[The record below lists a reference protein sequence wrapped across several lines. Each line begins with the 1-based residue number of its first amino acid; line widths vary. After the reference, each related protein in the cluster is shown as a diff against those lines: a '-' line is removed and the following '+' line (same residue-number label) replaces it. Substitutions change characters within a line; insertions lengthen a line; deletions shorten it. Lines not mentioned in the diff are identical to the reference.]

1 MKKFLLPI
9 VFAGILMM
17 TLCFCGCSD
26 SAVKAVA
33 PTGTYIGQ
41 DNDGVDEFLGIRY
54 GNMEPFKAATD
65 VTTTSEDEIEATS
78 FGANCIQP
86 YDEVEAASQDPC
98 SQDCL
103 FLNVWTK
110 DVKTEDK
117 PVIMFIH
124 GGSCIWGGTTDP
136 SYDGE
141 YFIRNLP
148 EEEDCVLVTINYRMS
163 IMSGVDMSVLE
174 GYTDEYADAINLSKK
189 DQTQALKWIQE
200 NISAFGG
207 DPDNVT
213 IFGESAGGAFVS
225 ILCAVDEADGLFA
238 KAIAQSGSLNLTYTK
253 EDFDDW
259 GLTQALMDK
268 TGAKNMDDL
277 MAIPEDELI
286 EIYTAPDEEGNC
298 LNDLYNMPLR
308 GEGSIIPEDP
318 YQALKDGAAKDVIMM
333 IGTNSDEW
341 RYWVNEM
348 GDVEMSE
355 MDDDGIA
362 ENMAMYE
369 EYVAQEKYDSAM
381 AAATSGEKSKLK
393 KFLDIVDADETVW
406 KYTEIGNETGFR
418 MPSIAVAEAQNE
430 GGGTAYM
437 YYFCKKSDNFDF
449 IGACHAS
456 ELAYVFHNTDET
468 IFSGTVDKKLADDM
482 CTSWTNFARTG
493 DPGNDNA
500 VWDKYTLPD
509 RATMVI
515 GDDCSMKMV
524 NDPKGEQRELMEW
537 SVKYYLK

>member
-1 MKKFLLPI
+1 MKKVSVFISLTVLCI
-9 VFAGILMM
+9 VLVFTGCGQSENTTADCHNGNFTGVVEDNGVMSFKGIPYAKAPVGDLRWKAPEPAED
-17 TLCFCGCSD
+17 SD
-26 SAVKAVA
+26 EDFTADKFGKSSIQYEWHSEGGSYNE
-33 PTGTYIGQ
+33 TG
-41 DNDGVDEFLGIRY
+41 E
-54 GNMEPFKAATD
+54 
-65 VTTTSEDEIEATS
+65 
-78 FGANCIQP
+78 
-86 YDEVEAASQDPC
+86 
-98 SQDCL
+98 DCL
-103 FLNVWTK
+103 TLNVWTK
-110 DVKTEDK
+110 DLETKNK
-117 PVIMFIH
+117 PVMFYIH
-124 GGSCIWGGTTDP
+124 GGGFAWGGTADNL
-136 SYDGE
+136 YDGK
-141 YFIRNLP
+141 YIV
-148 EEEDCVLVTINYRMS
+148 EENEDVVVVTTNYRVGMMGLIDFS
-163 IMSGVDMSVLE
+163 DVEGGEDFPDSGYLSVL
-174 GYTDEYADAINLSKK
+174 DLIQS
-189 DQTQALKWIQE
+189 LKWVQQ
-200 NISAFGG
+200 NIEAFGG

-259 GLTQALMDK
+259 GLTQALLDK

-286 EIYTAPDEEGNC
+286 EIYTSFDEEGNS

-308 GEGSIIPEDP
+308 GSGSIIPEDP

-355 MDDDGIA
+355 MDENGVA

-500 VWDKYTLPD
+500 VWGKYTLPD